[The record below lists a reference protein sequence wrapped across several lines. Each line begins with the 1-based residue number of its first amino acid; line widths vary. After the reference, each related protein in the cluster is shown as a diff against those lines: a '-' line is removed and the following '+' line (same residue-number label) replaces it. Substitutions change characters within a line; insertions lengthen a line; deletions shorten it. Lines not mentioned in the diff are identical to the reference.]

1 MRAKSDC
8 RERDL
13 LVSFLYGECGAADR
27 RRFEAH
33 VQECA
38 ACAEELE
45 SFTAVRGALAEW
57 TPPVAELGFRV
68 VPAAEA
74 TPPVAPANPSWWPRL
89 LQPGWNLAMA
99 ATLVLVVAAAVASVE
114 VRYADDGIVF
124 RMGWTH
130 APASDAGAVRSG
142 IVPGPPA
149 AAPAVPVSASGAAL
163 APAPW
168 QSDLLALEEELRDDF
183 AALLGAGGRT
193 SPARPVAARPAVTS
207 GDELMQRIQ
216 GLIAES
222 ERRQQQGFATS
233 FIDLA
238 HEFDLQRRADQQRV
252 QEEMGSLADYLVRVA
267 GQSAPAPG
275 R

>member
-13 LVSFLYGECGAADR
+13 LVSFLYGECDAAGR
-27 RRFEAH
+27 QRFEAH
-33 VQECA
+33 VQQCA

-57 TPPVAELGFRV
+57 TPPDAQLGFRV

-74 TPPVAPANPSWWPRL
+74 TPPVAPATSPWWPGF
-89 LQPGWNLAMA
+89 LQPGWNLALA
-99 ATLVLVVAAAVASVE
+99 ATLVLVVAAAVASIE
-114 VRYADDGIVF
+114 VRYVEDGFVF
-124 RMGWTH
+124 RMGWTDGP
-130 APASDAGAVRSG
+130 APDAGPVRSEM
-142 IVPGPPA
+142 VPGPP
-149 AAPAVPVSASGAAL
+149 PASPVSAGGA

-168 QSDLLALEEELRDDF
+168 QPDLLALEEELRDEF
-183 AALLGAGGRT
+183 AALLGPGGRT
-193 SPARPVAARPAVTS
+193 SPSRPVASRPAVTS

-222 ERRQQQGFATS
+222 ERRQRQGLAS
-233 FIDLA
+233 SLIDLT

-252 QEEMGSLADYLVRVA
+252 QEEMGSLADYFVRVA
-267 GQSAPAPG
+267 GQAAPAAG

>member
-1 MRAKSDC
+1 MSGKSDC

-13 LVSFLYGECGAADR
+13 LVSFLYGECDAADR

-33 VQECA
+33 VQQCT

-57 TPPVAELGFRV
+57 TPPDAQLGFRV
-68 VPAAEA
+68 VPAAESV
-74 TPPVAPANPSWWPRL
+74 PPVAPATPSWWPGS
-89 LQPGWNLAMA
+89 LQPGWNLALA

-114 VRYADDGIVF
+114 VRYADDGIVL
-124 RMGWTH
+124 RMGWTRG
-130 APASDAGAVRSG
+130 PADAGPVRSEM
-142 IVPGPPA
+142 VPGLPA
-149 AAPAVPVSASGAAL
+149 AAPAVPVGAGGAE
-163 APAPW
+163 PAPW
-168 QSDLLALEEELRDDF
+168 QSDLLALEQELRGDI
-183 AALLGAGGRT
+183 ASLRASGGRT
-193 SPARPVAARPAVTS
+193 SPARPVAARPATS

-222 ERRQQQGFATS
+222 ERRQRQGLAS
-233 FIDLA
+233 SLIDLA

-252 QEEMGSLADYLVRVA
+252 QEEMGSLADYVVRVA
-267 GQSAPAPG
+267 GRSAPTAG

>member
-1 MRAKSDC
+1 MSAKSDC

-13 LVSFLYGECGAADR
+13 LVSFLYGECDAADR
-27 RRFEAH
+27 QRFEAH
-33 VQECA
+33 VQQCA

-57 TPPVAELGFRV
+57 APPDAQLGFRV

-74 TPPVAPANPSWWPRL
+74 TPPVAPATPSWWSGF

-99 ATLVLVVAAAVASVE
+99 ATLVLVVAAAVASIE
-114 VRYADDGIVF
+114 VRYTDGGFVF
-124 RMGWTH
+124 RMGWTQSP
-130 APASDAGAVRSG
+130 APDTGAVRG
-142 IVPGPPA
+142 DIVLAPPSA
-149 AAPAVPVSASGAAL
+149 ALPVPVSGGGAA
-163 APAPW
+163 PPW
-168 QSDLLALEEELRDDF
+168 QSDLLALEEALRDDF
-183 AALLGAGGRT
+183 AAVLDPGGRT
-193 SPARPVAARPAVTS
+193 SLSRPVASRPAVTS

-222 ERRQQQGFATS
+222 ERRQRQGFAS
-233 FIDLA
+233 SLIDLT

-252 QEEMGSLADYLVRVA
+252 QEEMGSLADYFVRVA
-267 GQSAPAPG
+267 GQTAPAAG